1 MVVELPRRVA
11 AAPPAAPVVF
21 PWTEAAAAL
30 SALSAAAGAIASHRE
45 ARSAMSAALAEWSGR
60 FRDEFDRADAGLA
73 AAAIDVEDGLVRK
86 AGAIVDGAEAA
97 NAAQVRRN
105 DNLPEMAGAG

>member
-1 MVVELPRRVA
+1 
-11 AAPPAAPVVF
+11 
-21 PWTEAAAAL
+21 
-30 SALSAAAGAIASHRE
+30 
-45 ARSAMSAALAEWSGR
+45 MSGGLAEWSGP

-105 DNLPEMAGAG
+105 HELAELAGAG

>member
-1 MVVELPRRVA
+1 
-11 AAPPAAPVVF
+11 
-21 PWTEAAAAL
+21 
-30 SALSAAAGAIASHRE
+30 
-45 ARSAMSAALAEWSGR
+45 MSGGLAEWSGR

-105 DNLPEMAGAG
+105 HKLAELAGAG